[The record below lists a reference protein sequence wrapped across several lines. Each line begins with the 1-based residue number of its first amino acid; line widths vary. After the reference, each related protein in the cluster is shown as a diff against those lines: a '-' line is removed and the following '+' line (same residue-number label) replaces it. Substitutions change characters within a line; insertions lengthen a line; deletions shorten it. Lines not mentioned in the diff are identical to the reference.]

1 MINQKMVYTEI
12 VLDWITG
19 EIIFR
24 KGYPFSGHWAGLKGP
39 TAAQNQIASSQQS
52 FFSQLTSSFNQMFA
66 GQTGILQSLQQAFQ
80 PILAAGP
87 NQFGFSP
94 QEMATLKAGA
104 VNQTAQTFAANQ
116 QALNNAL
123 AARGGGNAF
132 LPSGAQAQL
141 QQQGYTAASQEESGL
156 LNQITQAGYAQG
168 RQNFLTAANVLGST
182 AAMYNPTGYASQATS
197 AGEQAFGTATQIAK
211 EQAAASPWGAIGG
224 ALGGVAGSF
233 LGGPIGSQIGSS
245 LGQAIAGSASGYGPV
260 SSYSMDNT
268 GGGGGGGGGGYGNAS
283 VDYDQ
288 AVGGLLGGYLQNR
301 SLNSQVSSQDLANL
315 AGPEAGPNAGE
326 AMPEYP

>member
-182 AAMYNPTGYASQATS
+182 AAMYNPTGYAGQATQ

-224 ALGGVAGSF
+224 ALGGIAGTL
-233 LGGPIGSQIGSS
+233 LGGPMGGQIGEQ
-245 LGQAIAGSASGYGPV
+245 LGSALGGSGSASSFNFDPNAAWGGAI
-260 SSYSMDNT
+260 
-268 GGGGGGGGGGYGNAS
+268 GGGGGGGDNLSWADVSAGG
-283 VDYDQ
+283 
-288 AVGGLLGGYLQNR
+288 AVVPGGAALG
-301 SLNSQVSSQDLANL
+301 ANYQPG
-315 AGPEAGPNAGE
+315 AAPNLS
-326 AMPEYP
+326 MPTTNLPALPF